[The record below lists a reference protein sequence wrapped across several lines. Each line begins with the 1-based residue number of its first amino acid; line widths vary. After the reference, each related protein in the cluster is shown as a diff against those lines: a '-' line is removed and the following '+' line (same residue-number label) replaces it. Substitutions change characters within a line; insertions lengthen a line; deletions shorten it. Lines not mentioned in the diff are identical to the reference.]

1 MKRIILLLSLVI
13 VAVSMMLAQTVS
25 WVIKP
30 GVYSKIEPCWD
41 NMYIVYKGGNVGVID
56 SDGKVIVAPS
66 ASRITGFYAGFA
78 LVLKAEG
85 GQERILGILS
95 TDGSYAKVTGN
106 YYTIPAQEFFSEG
119 LLTIVNARGQAGFMN
134 ANGVI
139 EKVFEDTFVSPFSE
153 GFATVGEGEDFR
165 IVNRRFNELSIQ
177 LGTVSQVYGGSGV
190 YQGIAIIW
198 DGNGKV
204 YDYDVTQGTCVPV
217 KGSRKSLINLNNIQW
232 DYLGCFATITNR
244 SGTVPYES
252 VQRPSVTLSAS
263 MENGKYGYTR
273 DGNSIVPFQFEQAED
288 FYGSLAIVSIRGAY
302 GLLGLK
308 TSDDAFKVVAN
319 NPTISY
325 KKDKDKDL
333 SHKFTLSVPD
343 SWNMED
349 INVRVTNQDGAE
361 LPVVQEGTVYEF
373 KADGGKELQIY
384 SVDVNSGNLKLWKG
398 NLSYNYTPITEVI
411 VVDEV
416 KTNDKPLNLTLKA
429 GNTHADNKDR
439 CYVTAT
445 VVNPNPNP
453 VTATVRM
460 SGTDLLTPV
469 SQRITIPAH
478 GSQKVSTYFTVK
490 KAVSAQKVTAT
501 TTAGGSATLDGLQLI
516 PY

>member
-1 MKRIILLLSLVI
+1 M
-13 VAVSMMLAQTVS
+13 
-25 WVIKP
+25 
-30 GVYSKIEPCWD
+30 
-41 NMYIVYKGGNVGVID
+41 
-56 SDGKVIVAPS
+56 
-66 ASRITGFYAGFA
+66 
-78 LVLKAEG
+78 
-85 GQERILGILS
+85 
-95 TDGSYAKVTGN
+95 
-106 YYTIPAQEFFSEG
+106 
-119 LLTIVNARGQAGFMN
+119 
-134 ANGVI
+134 
-139 EKVFEDTFVSPFSE
+139 
-153 GFATVGEGEDFR
+153 
-165 IVNRRFNELSIQ
+165 SIQ
-177 LGTVSQVYGGSGV
+177 LGTISQVYGGSGV

-273 DGNSIVPFQFEQAED
+273 DGNTIVPFQFEQAED

-373 KADGGKELQIY
+373 KADGGKELQ
-384 SVDVNSGNLKLWKG
+384 
-398 NLSYNYTPITEVI
+398 
-411 VVDEV
+411 DE
-416 KTNDKPLNLTLKA
+416 TLA
-429 GNTHADNKDR
+429 GNTLDWYDFEARMYDPLIGRFHTTDPMAEKYFSLTPYGYCGNNPIKYIDYDGCIIHLADNYTGGMENIAKIAATTLGSFVLNQLIERKEIYTLNSTFWTSSSSYDSDNR
-439 CYVTAT
+439 KINYVR
-445 VVNPNPNP
+445 NP
-453 VTATVRM
+453 
-460 SGTDLLTPV
+460 LYKE
-469 SQRITIPAH
+469 IPYDGGALNSMIAMGH
-478 GSQKVSTYFTVK
+478 ETFHAFDHSNNEFNSKNAVYSKAFLEPR
-490 KAVSAQKVTAT
+490 AVSFENYLRQAYSLSPLIYRGIT
-501 TTAGGSATLDGLQLI
+501 TNS
-516 PY
+516 